1 MPWQHKTLARMDF
14 LCEPWRRLTPCLF
27 LHRFLLT
34 DQIWDRNLVL
44 GAVEKQCSLLF
55 CGSVVFNLRLAGGH
69 RERWRQERERKAG
82 ARRRESQWFPQ
93 APVSIVSPV
102 AHLTHSLCWAMG
114 KSDWAHY
121 PLLRTDTGSVR
132 RARERESLLSSSLWM
147 DTIASVVTI
156 RNVWP
161 SAEANLALLCLPASV
176 RWKQMSAL
184 TVSWCSHGRSELRLL
199 ACVVS
204 PTRPGAEWEGMD
216 GRYREGHVR

>member
-132 RARERESLLSSSLWM
+132 RARERERASYPAHCEWTPLPVLSLSGMYGHLPRLTWLSSASLPLCGGNKWALSPCPGAVM
-147 DTIASVVTI
+147 DV
-156 RNVWP
+156 
-161 SAEANLALLCLPASV
+161 
-176 RWKQMSAL
+176 
-184 TVSWCSHGRSELRLL
+184 VSWDYWHALSHPLGRVLNEK
-199 ACVVS
+199 
-204 PTRPGAEWEGMD
+204 EWMADTVKGM
-216 GRYREGHVR
+216 

>member
-1 MPWQHKTLARMDF
+1 MPWQHKTLACMDF

-55 CGSVVFNLRLAGGH
+55 CGSVVLGGWTQ
-69 RERWRQERERKAG
+69 RTMETGERERQVLDG
-82 ARRRESQWFPQ
+82 ERVNDFPKRLFQ
-93 APVSIVSPV
+93 QCLP
-102 AHLTHSLCWAMG
+102 SLIWPIRYAEPWG
-114 KSDWAHY
+114 NLIGLITLFSE
-121 PLLRTDTGSVR
+121 LIQEVQGERG
-132 RARERESLLSSSLWM
+132 RESLLSSSLWM
-147 DTIASVVTI
+147 DTIASVVII
-156 RNVWP
+156 RSVWP

-184 TVSWCSHGRSELRLL
+184 TVVWCSHGRSELRLL

-204 PTRPGAEWEGMD
+204 PTRPVGEWEGMD
-216 GRYREGHVR
+216 DRYREGHVR